1 MTLLFDEDLLAR
13 LSGPAL
19 SDELIASISG
29 PALSDDVLAS
39 LSGDL
44 NLDGLDDAFNFD
56 VTDEL
61 GEYSVTPDD
70 VKDLMTRW

>member
-1 MTLLFDEDLLAR
+1 M
-13 LSGPAL
+13 
-19 SDELIASISG
+19 IASLSG

-39 LSGDL
+39 LSGDFKI
-44 NLDGLDDAFNFD
+44 DGLEDAFNFD
-56 VTDEL
+56 VADDL